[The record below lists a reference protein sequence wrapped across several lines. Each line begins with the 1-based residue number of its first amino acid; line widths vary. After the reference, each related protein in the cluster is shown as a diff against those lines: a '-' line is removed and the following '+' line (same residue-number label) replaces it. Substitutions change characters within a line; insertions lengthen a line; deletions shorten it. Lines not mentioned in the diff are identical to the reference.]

1 MLRSF
6 HNYVY
11 REISDIAH
19 MSLGGKLKLLAFCV
33 MLFLV
38 YFGTILVVASM
49 QQLAY
54 NHEFESN
61 NTGRVAGEQDIH
73 SRFYVMRGE

>member
-11 REISDIAH
+11 KELRDIAH
-19 MSLGGKLKLLAFCV
+19 MSLGGKLKLFAFSI
-33 MLFLV
+33 MLVLV
-38 YFGTILVVASM
+38 YFGTMLVVASM

-54 NHEFESN
+54 NREFESN
-61 NTGRVAGEQDIH
+61 PRGRVAGEQDIH
-73 SRFYVMRGE
+73 SRFYIVRGE